1 MNTNSSPAFGPAI
14 AGLGLPLRDARN
26 CPGARADA
34 LTRASRDVGARPRRR
49 RGAGEARSAPLRPS
63 RAEELHVRATD
74 AIPPDLSGDVRIVKA
89 GKIRIG
95 RKPPKLAPFVVKEF
109 RLGPRTGWSAVDV
122 DAFDAR
128 FDATF
133 GFHVEHASQSLSFQ
147 LAREDLPDAPVV
159 TARCV
164 GLCDGV
170 EEPLSRERRSRVAC
184 AAEKYDLLRV
194 PRRAGRRAVSSLPR
208 GRPAVEPLQPPLSVP
223 RRARAR
229 EGPLR
234 GHLDERHEPRPPRDE
249 GPDDH
254 RHGLLDRWPRAVA
267 AVERLLPGR
276 VLMACS
282 VPAAEE
288 SLFVAVGTALLVQDF
303 ESGAF
308 PH

>member
-1 MNTNSSPAFGPAI
+1 MSGPQM
-14 AGLGLPLRDARN
+14 P
-26 CPGARADA
+26 
-34 LTRASRDVGARPRRR
+34 
-49 RGAGEARSAPLRPS
+49 
-63 RAEELHVRATD
+63 
-74 AIPPDLSGDVRIVKA
+74 IPPDLSGDVRIVKA

-159 TARCV
+159 TARCAWGSATESKSLSRGSV
-164 GLCDGV
+164 GV
-170 EEPLSRERRSRVAC
+170 ESRVPQRSTTFCEFLEAPDGEPSVLFLEVGPPSNLFNPRFPSHGGLVQGKLRYE
-184 AAEKYDLLRV
+184 AISTNVTKPALLGMMAPMITGTV
-194 PRRAGRRAVSSLPR
+194 FWTG
-208 GRPAVEPLQPPLSVP
+208 G
-223 RRARAR
+223 
-229 EGPLR
+229 
-234 GHLDERHEPRPPRDE
+234 
-249 GPDDH
+249 
-254 RHGLLDRWPRAVA
+254 RAVA

-282 VPAAEE
+282 VPAAGE
-288 SLFVAVGTALLVQDF
+288 SLFVAVGTALLVRDF
-303 ESGAF
+303 ESGGP